1 MAQIPSMKGEVR
13 VITIRPGSRVGRLLF
28 LLSIAGEFPVNAL
41 HLIGNGRD
49 YIKLIRR
56 LEQVQEFRFDRG
68 GKVYTTKLITI
79 SGKRNART
87 IRLYKGALPILNE
100 FHPDSLGYYL
110 DSFRNHRFSGDE
122 YHISRNFR
130 VSEALAMSMMA
141 GIEIRPYILP
151 KLQKTKIDHVIP
163 RFPSF
168 YIARDLKKLD
178 PAGHNKTMFT
188 RVIGALFY
196 PGGVY
201 AVYNTRD
208 AVMRWS
214 GMGEFK
220 TVHHLLELARM
231 NAGIDEVRSAMLLG
245 ATPDT
250 ALETLIQSDKSRRL
264 ELRFDKIY
272 HHIHF
277 IPMDTN
283 GIRLMKI
290 LTLPDW
296 NERML
301 RALFSENARPRG
313 YGFMEY
319 DALWDDVYIYSH
331 LDSDIARLVRFRQG
345 IDTQTEPK
353 KFEVLCFPWQ
363 ARFLS
368 AYLGQRVKLKLIEME
383 AIECALS

>member
-1 MAQIPSMKGEVR
+1 M
-13 VITIRPGSRVGRLLF
+13 ITMRPGSRVGRLLF
-28 LLSIAGEFPVNAL
+28 LLSIAGEFPASSL
-41 HLIGNGRD
+41 HLLGNERDLGRF
-49 YIKLIRR
+49 IRR
-56 LEQVQEFRFDRG
+56 LEQVQEFRSDRG
-68 GKVYTTKLITI
+68 GTVYMTKLITV

-87 IRLYKGALPILNE
+87 IRLYKGALPLLSE
-100 FHPDSLGYYL
+100 LHPDSFGYYIE
-110 DSFRNHRFSGDE
+110 SFRSHRFSGDE

-151 KLQKTKIDHVIP
+151 RLQKTKIDHIIP

-188 RVIGALFY
+188 RVVGALFY
-196 PGGVY
+196 PGGMY

-208 AVMRWS
+208 AIMKWS

-231 NAGIDEVRSAMLLG
+231 NAGIDQVKSAMLLG
-245 ATPDT
+245 TTPDI

-283 GIRLMKI
+283 GIRLVKI

-296 NERML
+296 NERVL
-301 RALFSENARPRG
+301 RALFSDNMRPKG

-319 DALWDDVYIYSH
+319 DAFWEGTYFYSH

-345 IDTQTEPK
+345 LDTQTETE
-353 KFEVLCFPWQ
+353 KFDVLCFPWQ
-363 ARFLS
+363 AGFLT
-368 AYLGQRVKLKLIEME
+368 AYLGQRVRLKLIELE
-383 AIECALS
+383 AIECALGLGA